1 MMDVLAGALSLAK
14 DELGGNIQITV
25 NRLEIA
31 DDLPAFDL
39 TVRHRTGLVPMMP
52 ACSCAIARRRAVA

>member
-1 MMDVLAGALSLAK
+1 MMDVLVDALSLAK

-31 DDLPAFDL
+31 DDLPAIDL
-39 TVRHRTGLVPMMP
+39 TVRQPHR
-52 ACSCAIARRRAVA
+52 ARE